1 LQNEE
6 EYGMTI
12 VEADIRG
19 TPDILRQTAARV
31 DEVGEQFAAH
41 LRGRPLVV
49 FGCGSSHAIGLAV
62 AALYEDRHALPA
74 QAVIASEYRPR
85 PGWAHLAISRTGR
98 TSELIEAMRQARV
111 AGAPAAL
118 LVGDRRSA
126 AEAEAGAVLS
136 LDFAAESTVIQTRF
150 VSASLL
156 ALRLL
161 IDSGARAALA
171 DLPAQVEAGL
181 GADGIDDLAQY
192 DHVVFLGMRERYGL
206 ARLAALNLQETA
218 LAVAEAHQT
227 LDYRHGPIASAG
239 PGTLVW
245 CFDPPTDPAAA
256 GVLDDARAVGA
267 TVYRSDDDPQVML
280 ARAQLA
286 AVRQARRRSLD
297 PDAPRHLSRAVV
309 LPSLE
314 GAR

>member
-1 LQNEE
+1 
-6 EYGMTI
+6 MTA

-19 TPDILRQTAARV
+19 TPAILRQTLAHIREAGAA
-31 DEVGEQFAAH
+31 FAAP
-41 LRGRPLVV
+41 LRDRPLVV
-49 FGCGSSHAIGLAV
+49 LGCGSSHAIGLAV
-62 AALYEDRHALPA
+62 AALHEDRNGLPA

-98 TSELIEAMRQARV
+98 TSELIEAMRQASA
-111 AGAPAAL
+111 AGAAASL
-118 LVGDRRSA
+118 LVGDRGSA

-136 LDFAAESTVIQTRF
+136 LDFAAETGVIQTRF
-150 VSASLL
+150 VSAALL

-161 IDSGARAALA
+161 LDPEAHAVLA
-171 DLPAQVEAGL
+171 DLPRRVEEGL
-181 GADGIDDLAQY
+181 NAADLDDLARH
-192 DHVVFLGMRERYGL
+192 DHVVFLGRRERYGL

-218 LAVAEAHQT
+218 LVVAEAHQT

-245 CFDPPTDPAAA
+245 GFDPPDDPAVA
-256 GVLDDARAVGA
+256 GVLADARATGA
-267 TVYRSDDDPQVML
+267 TVYGSGDDPQVML

-286 AVRQARRRSLD
+286 AVYQARRRSLD

-309 LPSLE
+309 LPSME
-314 GAR
+314 GVR